1 MNCARTV
8 KPKIIATVRASSQYI
23 GNCIK
28 ESETEIDGR
37 IQKRK
42 ACFLQIVNIIRE
54 KGDIQNPKQETIMKY
69 PSYFMKDYKLC
80 KMEMLLIV
88 PKHAVK
94 ENGKYISKELL
105 ML

>member
-1 MNCARTV
+1 MEESRKEKRVSYKFLTLLEKRV
-8 KPKIIATVRASSQYI
+8 TFKIPSRKQY
-23 GNCIK
+23 
-28 ESETEIDGR
+28 T
-37 IQKRK
+37 
-42 ACFLQIVNIIRE
+42 
-54 KGDIQNPKQETIMKY
+54 
-69 PSYFMKDYKLC
+69 SYIMKDYKLC